1 MYQIKETVLQDN
13 TNPKYLEKV
22 MGGSHRWGHLYSSFQ
37 GIFPARGGTHGC
49 GQFAWKKARKK
60 CAAKTETAHLKS
72 TKGKLGTPAEIWV
85 FIRVRMWQARILR
98 CLYDLLTASSFQS
111 WRSKPK
117 TLLCQITVD
126 TVDHCGNR
134 QYGKMLYTKRAHL
147 WEHTTRTECTYP
159 EPLFSSRHVVFK
171 SRVALVTRMWAPRQR
186 K

>member
-22 MGGSHRWGHLYSSFQ
+22 MRGRHRWGHLYSRFQ

-49 GQFAWKKARKK
+49 GQFEWKNARKK

-85 FIRVRMWQARILR
+85 FICVRMWQARILR
-98 CLYDLLTASSFQS
+98 RLYDLLTDSSFQC

-117 TLLCQITVD
+117 TLLYQITVG

-134 QYGKMLYTKRAHL
+134 QYGKDALHEARAPLGTH
-147 WEHTTRTECTYP
+147 HTNRVYIPRT
-159 EPLFSSRHVVFK
+159 PLFFSSRG
-171 SRVALVTRMWAPRQR
+171 L
-186 K
+186 